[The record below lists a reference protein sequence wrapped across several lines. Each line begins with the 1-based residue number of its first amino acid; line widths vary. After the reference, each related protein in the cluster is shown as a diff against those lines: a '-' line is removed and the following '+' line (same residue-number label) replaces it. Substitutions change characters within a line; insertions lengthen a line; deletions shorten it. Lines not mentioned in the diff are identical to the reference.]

1 MSVDPVSSRVPVN
14 RSSDPAAIRAELTPD
29 VAATF
34 DAEWESTLEAAKR
47 TQDLQEVHDLLTR
60 WRFVAAAEQASPG
73 RYARALE
80 AAERI
85 QSAGSAE
92 AAGYSTYDARA
103 VLNERL
109 RDADR
114 SG

>member
-1 MSVDPVSSRVPVN
+1 MSVEPVSPRPLIG

-29 VAATF
+29 LAASF
-34 DAEWESTLEAAKR
+34 DAEWEAVLEAAKR
-47 TQDLQEVHDLLTR
+47 TQDLQAIHDLLTR
-60 WRFVAAAEQASPG
+60 WRFVASAEQASPG

-85 QSAGSAE
+85 VAAGSAE
-92 AAGYSTYDARA
+92 AAGYQTYDAWT
-103 VLNERL
+103 VLNDHL
-109 RDADR
+109 RDVDR